1 MIAAGTM
8 VRVRDAWPERDGPAH
23 VRTPHYLRGRTGT
36 VLRCL
41 GAFPN
46 PDDIAFNRPAPLLP
60 LYHVRF
66 SFEEVWGDAGVD
78 QLLVEIYGPWLE
90 DAS

>member
-1 MIAAGTM
+1 MIAAGTA
-8 VRVRDAWPERDGPAH
+8 VRVRDAWPELDGPAH

-46 PDDIAFNRPAPLLP
+46 PEDIAFNRPAPVLP
-60 LYHVRF
+60 LYHVCF
-66 SFEEVWGDAGVD
+66 DFKAVWGDPGPD
-78 QLLVEIYGPWLE
+78 TLLVEIYGPWLE
-90 DAS
+90 AVP